1 MRGLMPN
8 QVRLGVTLLRVV
20 VASVFVIHGI
30 TRLMNG
36 GVAGF
41 GGFIGSWGFP
51 AGVAL
56 AWAIT
61 VVEVLGGL
69 SLAAGYGVRVLAA
82 WFAIVIATGI
92 VMVHASNGWFVVGAG
107 RNGVEYSVLI
117 IASLVAVALAD
128 SAGYRL
134 VSRSS

>member
-1 MRGLMPN
+1 MCN

-36 GVAGF
+36 TVGGF

-56 AWAIT
+56 AWTIT

-82 WFAIVIATGI
+82 WFALVIAAGI
-92 VMVHASNGWFVVGAG
+92 VMVHASSGWFVVGAG
-107 RNGVEYSVLI
+107 RNGAEYSVLI
-117 IASLVAVALAD
+117 LASLVAAALTD
-128 SAGYRL
+128 SSGWRPG
-134 VSRSS
+134 RP

>member
-1 MRGLMPN
+1 MRDLMSN

-30 TRLMNG
+30 TRTTNG
-36 GVAGF
+36 TVGGF
-41 GGFIGSWGFP
+41 GGFIDSWGFP
-51 AGVAL
+51 AGFAL

-61 VVEVLGGL
+61 LFEIFGGI
-69 SLAAGYGVRVLAA
+69 SLAAGYGVRILAA
-82 WFAIVIATGI
+82 WFVIQIATGI

-117 IASLVAVALAD
+117 IASLVAVALTN
-128 SAGYRL
+128 SAGHRL
-134 VSRSS
+134 GRPR

>member
-41 GGFIGSWGFP
+41 GGF
-51 AGVAL
+51 
-56 AWAIT
+56 
-61 VVEVLGGL
+61 
-69 SLAAGYGVRVLAA
+69 
-82 WFAIVIATGI
+82 
-92 VMVHASNGWFVVGAG
+92 
-107 RNGVEYSVLI
+107 EYSVL

-128 SAGYRL
+128 SASYRL
-134 VSRSS
+134 GSSS

>member
-1 MRGLMPN
+1 MRDLMSN
-8 QVRLGVTLLRVV
+8 QVRLGVTLLRVA

-36 GVAGF
+36 GVGGF
-41 GGFIGSWGFP
+41 GGFIGSWGLP

-82 WFAIVIATGI
+82 WFAIVIGTGI
-92 VMVHASNGWFVVGAG
+92 VMVHASDGWFVVGAG
-107 RNGVEYSVLI
+107 RNGAEYSVLI
-117 IASLVAVALAD
+117 IASLVAVALTDPVAL
-128 SAGYRL
+128 RL
-134 VSRSS
+134 GRSR